1 MNTTGSKHWYLE
13 FHIDWWTTPCL
24 GSNSRHEFYFSIN
37 VAFCL
42 SGETL
47 DAPHNGLLFGFILG
61 ATKECLNLGLGSILG
76 NGNLNDNVS
85 GKELIGKVGNHFEID
100 GDPEEKKLR
109 RRK

>member
-1 MNTTGSKHWYLE
+1 
-13 FHIDWWTTPCL
+13 
-24 GSNSRHEFYFSIN
+24 
-37 VAFCL
+37 
-42 SGETL
+42 
-47 DAPHNGLLFGFILG
+47 LFGFILG